1 MSNELPFIGLIVIE
15 IVAADEEVDDGD
27 SVEDEEHEEFGAVV
41 EQEALKQPPSSHA
54 ILKFKSS
61 DSRNKKK
68 VVKWKKNQTKIK
80 KYKEV

>member
-68 VVKWKKNQTKIK
+68 SCQVKEESNKD
-80 KYKEV
+80 